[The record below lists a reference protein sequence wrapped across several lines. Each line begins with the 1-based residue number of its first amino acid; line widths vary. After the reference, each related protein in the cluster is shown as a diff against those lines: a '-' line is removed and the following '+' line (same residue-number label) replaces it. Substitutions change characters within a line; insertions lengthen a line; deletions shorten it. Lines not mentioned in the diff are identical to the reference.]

1 MKSNTSKLTVSA
13 LVILIFLAFNVLG
26 QNPYTHS
33 ESITCGNN
41 LCEASSLELNIG
53 EEKSKFI
60 GKQSYAFKLV
70 NIEKIENPYL
80 SYNFYLSINN
90 GPSMLAD
97 EAKKEYNINFN
108 CCALIGIQEG
118 QGQSNP
124 QGAQI
129 NFAEGDICGPL
140 PDCAFP
146 VELDIYKKWNLVPLY
161 LASSIKGAG
170 TCKLEDFKVIYSYN
184 PIQNNHVKLY
194 SFGDSARDF
203 ELAAGKFQTNF
214 ESGGIQSET
223 ILAGTIFNSVWV
235 YSGNECKLS
244 SALPKNFENF
254 LLVLK
259 QLSERTIQ
267 RPFRSGE
274 SPPPPEKI
282 ITTFAPGWN
291 FFVGSKDMQGKS
303 LDEIKGNCNIE
314 KAYTFDAS
322 SQSWKQLTTA
332 PGPADNFIF
341 KVTSKCMFGFPEIA
355 PPEIPT

>member
-1 MKSNTSKLTVSA
+1 MKSNKTKLIMPVFV

-33 ESITCGNN
+33 ESIICGNN
-41 LCEASSLELNIG
+41 QCESTSVDLKVG
-53 EEKSKFI
+53 EEKTKII
-60 GKQSYAFKLV
+60 GGQEYIFNLV

-97 EAKKEYNINFN
+97 EAKKQYNINFN
-108 CCALIGIQEG
+108 CCALVGLDN
-118 QGQSNP
+118 QGNA

-129 NFAEGDICGPL
+129 NFAEGEICGPF

-146 VELDIYKKWNLVPLY
+146 VELNIHKKWNLVPLY
-161 LASSIKGAG
+161 IANSIKGAG

-184 PIQNNHVKLY
+184 PIQNNHAKLY
-194 SFGDSARDF
+194 SFGDNARDF
-203 ELAAGKFQTNF
+203 ELAVGKFQTNF
-214 ESGGIQSET
+214 DSGGIQSET

-235 YSGNECKLS
+235 YSSNECKLS

-267 RPFRSGE
+267 RPFLPGE

-282 ITTFAPGWN
+282 ITIFAPGWN

-303 LDEIKGNCNIE
+303 LDEIKGSCNIE

-322 SQSWKQLTTA
+322 TQSWKQLTTA
-332 PGPADNFIF
+332 LGPADNFIF